1 MSPVKGLASLPKFA
15 EVGERKKPAPKTPKE
30 NGGLMKAS
38 AAIVSL
44 LSCATLVACAGS
56 SGAGPVAKPG
66 QNIATAPAKGSVNG
80 TNWQLA
86 NATYR
91 ISKSRDGSE
100 SYSLTFRTE
109 GSVSPADP
117 CVFQGPPDT
126 AQIFAIAPAARG
138 TYAFP
143 DASLTFSY
151 VKDGT
156 YHNDIP
162 GDAVVVILSEIGD
175 QLNGQIKGS
184 FGTSAVEGS
193 FSAQRCPEDR
203 VGRSN
208 PAPPQGE

>member
-1 MSPVKGLASLPKFA
+1 
-15 EVGERKKPAPKTPKE
+15 
-30 NGGLMKAS
+30 MKVS
-38 AAIVSL
+38 AAILSL
-44 LSCATLVACAGS
+44 ALGALVGGCADS
-56 SGAGPVAKPG
+56 SGAGPGAKPG
-66 QNIATAPAKGSVNG
+66 QGIATAPAKGSVNG
-80 TNWQLA
+80 TVWQLA

-109 GSVSPADP
+109 GSVSSSNP
-117 CVFQGPPDT
+117 CAFQGPPDT

-143 DASLTFSY
+143 DASITFSY

-162 GDAVVVILSEIGD
+162 GDAVVVILSEIGT

-184 FGTSAVEGS
+184 FGISSVEGS
-193 FSAQRCPEDR
+193 FSAQRCNAEDQ
-203 VGRSN
+203 VDRSV
-208 PAPPQGE
+208 PAPPPGE